1 MMDELLEQFLIEGRD
16 LVAQAQGD
24 LAALARQPERRDVL
38 DGLFR
43 AVHTLKGSVALFDM
57 APAEGLLHR
66 AETRLDLARRN
77 HAQGGD
83 APLSAPDLAALVAVI
98 DQVDR
103 WIDLLERDGSLPA
116 DAEARAAG
124 LGLVLNGVLDGP
136 DEGAVPVRGAG
147 EPGAEP
153 PRHDAAEHRPAWLEA
168 MMAQAPSFGH
178 AATAFRYVPDAD
190 CFFRGEDPLAVV
202 RAVPDLL
209 ALDLSFPP
217 DTPGID
223 DFEPFRCVLRIVGLS
238 AAPQEKVRAAFR
250 MMPNQVEVVALDAAE
265 VEEKDPAGDIGEVP
279 VEPGESGGMLRVSAA
294 RLDVLADEVGQM
306 AVALNALEAA
316 VERAAAGDRVLAAEL
331 RRVQGALAGSLNRLS
346 SNVAEVRRVP
356 LQPVLRRLPRLAR
369 DLAASLGKDVRFVL
383 SGEGVEVDKQ
393 VADAIFEPLLHLV
406 RNAVDHGIEAADARV
421 AAGKPAS
428 GTISLSFQR
437 RGDHLA
443 VKVSDDGKGIEPV
456 AIRRTAVEKGLIGE
470 EEAAMLAD
478 RQALRLIFAPGF
490 STSRSVTGVS
500 GRGVGMDAVQRAVE
514 RLQGSIEIE
523 SAPGRGT
530 DIAIR
535 LPLNAILTR
544 LVTVRV
550 GAERYGLR
558 MDQIHEMLRVDAAAI
573 EELGHG
579 RACVIRDRT
588 VPVLSLATL
597 LGHADGLEHVGGEGT
612 GAEDTAIDWARLVVT
627 GASGERIALRVDA
640 VGERIDAAVRE
651 RSGLLAAMPAI
662 GGTTLDADGGVL
674 LVLDLPELLS

>member
-38 DGLFR
+38 DSLFR

-66 AETRLDLARRN
+66 AETRLDHARRN

-83 APLSAPDLAALVAVI
+83 APLSVPDLTALVAVI

-116 DAEARAAG
+116 DAEACAAG
-124 LGLVLNGVLDGP
+124 LGIGLNGALDGP
-136 DEGAVPVRGAG
+136 DEGAVSVR
-147 EPGAEP
+147 EPGPDAPEP
-153 PRHDAAEHRPAWLEA
+153 PRRDAAEHIPAWLEA
-168 MMAQAPSFGH
+168 TMAQAPSFGQ

-190 CFFRGEDPLAVV
+190 CFFRGEDPLAVA

-217 DTPGID
+217 DAPGID

-238 AAPQEKVRAAFR
+238 AAPQDRVRAAFR
-250 MMPNQVEVVALDAAE
+250 MMPNQVEVVALGAPERED
-265 VEEKDPAGDIGEVP
+265 KNPAGDVGDVP
-279 VEPGESGGMLRVSAA
+279 MEPGESGGMLRVSAT

-316 VERAAAGDRVLAAEL
+316 VERAATSDRVLAAEL

-346 SNVAEVRRVP
+346 STVAEVRRVP

-406 RNAVDHGIEAADARV
+406 RNAVDHGIETADARV
-421 AAGKPAS
+421 GAGKPAS
-428 GTISLSFQR
+428 GTISLSFR
-437 RGDHLA
+437 RSGDHLA

-456 AIRRTAVEKGLIGE
+456 AIRRAAVGKGLIGTK
-470 EEAAMLAD
+470 EAAALTD

-550 GAERYGLR
+550 GDERYGLR
-558 MDQIHEMLRVDAAAI
+558 MDQIHETLRVDAAAI

-588 VPVLSLATL
+588 VPVLSLAAL
-597 LGHADGLEHVGGEGT
+597 LGHAEGLEQVRAGN
-612 GAEDTAIDWARLVVT
+612 AEADWARLVVT

>member
-38 DGLFR
+38 DSLFR
-43 AVHTLKGSVALFDM
+43 SVHTLKGSVALFDM

-66 AETRLDLARRN
+66 AETRLDHARRN
-77 HAQGGD
+77 HAQGGG
-83 APLSAPDLAALVAVI
+83 APLSVPDLTALVAVI

-124 LGLVLNGVLDGP
+124 LGIVLDGP
-136 DEGAVPVRGAG
+136 DEGAVPVRAPGPDAP
-147 EPGAEP
+147 EPS
-153 PRHDAAEHRPAWLEA
+153 RHDAAEHLPAWLEA
-168 MMAQAPSFGH
+168 AMVQAPSFGQ
-178 AATAFRYVPDAD
+178 AATAFHYVPDAD

-217 DTPGID
+217 DAPGID

-238 AAPQEKVRAAFR
+238 AAPQDQVRAALR
-250 MMPNQVEVVALDAAE
+250 LMPNQVEVAALGAPE
-265 VEEKDPAGDIGEVP
+265 REGKDPAGDIGDVP
-279 VEPGESGGMLRVSAA
+279 VESGESGGMLRVSAT

-316 VERAAAGDRVLAAEL
+316 VERAAESDRVLAAEL

-346 SNVAEVRRVP
+346 STVAEVRRVP

-406 RNAVDHGIEAADARV
+406 RNAVDHGIETADARV
-421 AAGKPAS
+421 GAGKPAS
-428 GTISLSFQR
+428 GTISLSFR
-437 RGDHLA
+437 RSGDHLA

-456 AIRRTAVEKGLIGE
+456 AIRRAAVEKGLIGE
-470 EEAAMLAD
+470 EEAAALSD

-558 MDQIHEMLRVDAAAI
+558 MDQIHETLRVNAAAI

-588 VPVLSLATL
+588 VPVLSLAAL
-597 LGHADGLEHVGGEGT
+597 LGHAEGPEQVGAGNAE
-612 GAEDTAIDWARLVVT
+612 AEDTGTDWARLVVT